1 MVMCTNIVLD
11 EELVKRAFK
20 VSNIKTKQEL
30 IITAL
35 KEFVSN
41 HLRKDIRDLQGK
53 ISFYKTYDYKSLR

>member
-1 MVMCTNIVLD
+1 MRTNIVLD

>member
-1 MVMCTNIVLD
+1 MVMRTNIVLD